1 MKQISKLKDL
11 APGTVFESAAGDHI
25 VLGHDEE
32 AGTTKV
38 IKKEFYGRRVEFD
51 NNTCDYTKSALK
63 KKFDKEI
70 TEVYERAFEDALVEH
85 EVNLISVDMQQYGT
99 FKCKVRPITFF
110 EAQEYNNLLVNKSL
124 PDWYWTCTPWSTDE
138 RGWRYGVAVVSPSG
152 GIFNGIYSDDLGV
165 RPFCILK
172 SDIFVSLKE
181 D

>member
-11 APGTVFESAAGDHI
+11 TPGTVFESAAGDHI
-25 VLGHDEE
+25 VLGHDDA
-32 AGTTKV
+32 AGVTKV
-38 IKKEFYGRRVEFD
+38 IRKDFYGRRVKFD
-51 NNTCDYTKSALK
+51 NNTCDYTKSSLK

-85 EVNLISVDMQQYGT
+85 EVDLISVDMQQYEK

-124 PDWYWTCTPWSTDE
+124 PDWYWTCTPWSTVE
-138 RGWRYGVAVVSPSG
+138 RGWRYSVAVVSPSG
-152 GIFNGIYSDDLGV
+152 NFYSYYYDSNFGV

>member
-1 MKQISKLKDL
+1 MREIRQLRDL
-11 APGTVFESAAGDHI
+11 LPGEVFNSAAGDHI
-25 VLGHDEE
+25 VLGHDLA

-38 IKKEFYGRRVEFD
+38 IKKDFYGRRIEFD

-70 TEVYERAFEDALVEH
+70 TEVYESAFEDALVEH

-110 EAQEYNNLLVNKSL
+110 EAQEYNNILVNKSL
-124 PDWYWTCTPWSTDE
+124 PDWYWTCTPWSTAE
-138 RGWRYGVAVVSPSG
+138 RGWGHSAAVVSPSG
-152 GIFNGIYSDDLGV
+152 CIFNYCYLNYCGV

-172 SDIFVSLKE
+172 SDIFVSLVE